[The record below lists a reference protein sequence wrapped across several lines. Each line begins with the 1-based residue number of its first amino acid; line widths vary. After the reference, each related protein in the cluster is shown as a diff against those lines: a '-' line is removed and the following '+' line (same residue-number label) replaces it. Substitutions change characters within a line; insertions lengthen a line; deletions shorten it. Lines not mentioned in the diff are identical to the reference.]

1 MGGNERA
8 AQLSGLN
15 LRRTKILVYTLGG
28 GLAAVAGLLLTA
40 RLDSA
45 TPSAGIGYELDSIAA
60 VVIGGTSLSG
70 GKGSV
75 LGTVLGCLI
84 IGMLNN
90 GLVLLEVSP
99 FWQQVIKGFVILAAV
114 ALDRM
119 SGKEE

>member
-1 MGGNERA
+1 VTVYA
-8 AQLSGLN
+8 LSGA
-15 LRRTKILVYTLGG
+15 
-28 GLAAVAGLLLTA
+28 LAGAAGLLLTA

-45 TPSAGIGYELDSIAA
+45 TPNAGIGYELDSIAA

-70 GKGSV
+70 GRGSV

-84 IGMLNN
+84 IGVLNN

-114 ALDRM
+114 ALDKA
-119 SGKEE
+119 SSKEE